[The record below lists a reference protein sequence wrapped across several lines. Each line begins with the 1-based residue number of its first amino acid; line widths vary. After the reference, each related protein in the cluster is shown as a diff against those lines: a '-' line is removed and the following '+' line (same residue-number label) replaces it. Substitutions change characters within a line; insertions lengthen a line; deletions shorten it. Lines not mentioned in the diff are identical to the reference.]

1 MLQVFPDPGAAC
13 LQGICPHQAVDL
25 QAVVGI
31 VFQQAADQLGAQK
44 SGGPG
49 KENLPALFRRFP
61 VFTGQLDT
69 LVQAAF
75 VGEVDC
81 FGGAPV
87 SGQDRMDVFRD
98 ADNGSVT
105 QQFPQ
110 IQFDMEFL
118 FNIIDQFKAHQG
130 IPAESQERVVQ
141 VKMFDLQYPLES
153 RAHLQED
160 LICPV
165 NNVLCPLLRMP
176 LGIALRLAEEV
187 FCRDEPSGR
196 RGCCKAPLTSLPHTG
211 RGPLTSAACGY
222 PSAESYSGGRIPHHK
237 RRRQSGRKQLC

>member
-1 MLQVFPDPGAAC
+1 MNVFC
-13 LQGICPHQAVDL
+13 
-25 QAVVGI
+25 
-31 VFQQAADQLGAQK
+31 
-44 SGGPG
+44 
-49 KENLPALFRRFP
+49 
-61 VFTGQLDT
+61 
-69 LVQAAF
+69 
-75 VGEVDC
+75 
-81 FGGAPV
+81 
-87 SGQDRMDVFRD
+87 D

-176 LGIALRLAEEV
+176 LGIIPTSGSALVRGVSFMKLVFSRRVSVGQALKLFRKDRRTDYESRVMRLSRQALLSTAEIIKCVEQDV
-187 FCRDEPSGR
+187 F
-196 RGCCKAPLTSLPHTG
+196 SLPSERVLMEKVYGDSETTCQNIASLMKNS
-211 RGPLTSAACGY
+211 RSSQAVTLAVANLY
-222 PSAESYSGGRIPHHK
+222 LRQQIIFERI
-237 RRRQSGRKQLC
+237 ST